1 MNPKKPKLPSSLP
14 QIHLDLSAQTSP
26 ELEQTLTFE
35 TVEELLSYDQR
46 ETEVP
51 DRIGR
56 RLRVSL
62 PGHEFKPIHPTPSS
76 PSSSSASWPGRKE
89 E

>member
-14 QIHLDLSAQTSP
+14 QIHLDLNAHASP

-46 ETEVP
+46 ETELP

-56 RLRVSL
+56 RLKVSL
-62 PGHEFKPIHPTPSS
+62 PGHEFKPVRPTSSAPSS
-76 PSSSSASWPGRKE
+76 WPSRSE